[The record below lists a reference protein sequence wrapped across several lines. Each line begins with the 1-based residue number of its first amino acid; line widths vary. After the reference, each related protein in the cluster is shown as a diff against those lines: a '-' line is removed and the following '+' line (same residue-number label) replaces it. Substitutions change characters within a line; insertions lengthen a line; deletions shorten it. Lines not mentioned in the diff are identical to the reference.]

1 MTRTAIDAGDVLMP
15 SGRRVPGVVIVND
28 GLIVDVVDPGD
39 AHPADVDARIDAR
52 DLIVAPGLIDVHT
65 HGAVGTE
72 TAGGSPDDLR
82 RLCRYYATT
91 GVTGF
96 LASIGGSHDR
106 IRGAIDGLVALRREP
121 DPDGARCL
129 GIHLEGPFISPCCP
143 GAFPVDTIVPP
154 DPDVLAEYLALA
166 DGFVR
171 TITVAPELD
180 GADEVVRVARASG
193 VVVALGHSS
202 VDAAGTVAVIE
213 MGATCVT
220 HLFNAMAPLHHREPG
235 LVGVALTDDRLV
247 VEIIADGVHIHPIVL
262 ALAQR
267 AAGSERIALVTDSI
281 AATGLEDGRY
291 RFEEQET
298 IVADGV
304 ARLEDGTLAGSTV
317 TLDAAVRNFA
327 DATAIPWSQ
336 AVLSASAVPAG
347 LLGLSDR
354 MGSIAPGMAADLTAF
369 DEHGTVRWTMVAGRV
384 VHQR

>member
-1 MTRTAIDAGDVLMP
+1 MTRTAIDAGEMVTP
-15 SGRRVPGVVIVND
+15 SGRCVPAGVIVDD
-28 GLIVDVVDPGD
+28 GLIVDVVTNGEA
-39 AHPADVDARIDAR
+39 AHTVADVRIDAQGA
-52 DLIVAPGLIDVHT
+52 IVAPGLIDLHT

-96 LASIGGSHDR
+96 LASIGGSHER

-202 VDAAGTVAVIE
+202 VDAAGTVAAIE

-220 HLFNAMAPLHHREPG
+220 HLFNAMPPLHHREPG

-247 VEIIADGVHIHPIVL
+247 VELIADGVHIHPTVL

-267 AAGSERIALVTDSI
+267 VAGSERIALVTDSI
-281 AATGLEDGRY
+281 AATGLEDGHY
-291 RFEEQET
+291 RFEEQEI

-304 ARLEDGTLAGSTV
+304 ARLEDGTLAGSTLA
-317 TLDAAVRNFA
+317 LDAAVRNFA
-327 DATAIPWSQ
+327 AATAISWSE
-336 AVLSASAVPAG
+336 AVLSASAVPAR
-347 LLGLSDR
+347 LLGMSDR
-354 MGSIAPGMAADLTAF
+354 IGSIAPGLAADLTAF
-369 DEHGTVRWTMVAGRV
+369 DEDGTVRWTMVAGRV